1 MSHRVGIDIG
11 GTFTDFALLDISS
24 GRIATHK
31 RLTTPA
37 APARGVLE
45 GLSDLLVREQ
55 VPVEQLEAVIHGTTL
70 ITNAVIERKGARIGM
85 ITTAGFADV
94 LEMANE
100 HRYEMFDLRI
110 TYPAPLVERSCRVE
124 INERIRY
131 DGQVETVL
139 TQSEVRLAVRH
150 LVEQKG
156 IESLAV
162 CFLHSYANPEHER
175 EVRDIVRA
183 DYPELFVS
191 ISSEVFP
198 DIREFSRW
206 TTTCINAYTQ
216 PLLDRYLPDLEQG
229 LFARQIRAP
238 LFIMTSSG
246 GTATPAIA
254 RKFPVRIMESGPAAG
269 VLMSARH
276 GEMLSIK
283 NLLSFD
289 MGGTTA
295 KGALIINGAANKRYE
310 LEVGRVHDFKPGSG
324 LVAKIPAIDMIE
336 IGYGGGSTSAIDAR
350 GLLAVGP
357 DSAGAQPG
365 PACYQQGGKEATL
378 TDANLVLGYLDAA
391 SFLGGN
397 FDLSLPDAKAAI
409 AKGVSEK
416 LDLPLARSAWG
427 IHDVVNE
434 GIARAFRIHA
444 SERGF
449 DYRNSAIVAFG
460 GSGPIHA
467 VAVARK
473 LRAPQVIFP
482 VGAGVM
488 SAFGLLASPLTFE
501 VLQGQQVFL
510 ERLTLEAFVEAFDR
524 LMNESSQAL
533 IAAGVAPC
541 DIEYRLRLDMRYS
554 GQGHAIEVALPEHGA
569 LEEVF
574 PTIEE
579 RFAER
584 YAGLYAP
591 VDLET
596 PVEITTWKV
605 GAVGPL
611 PFFPEGYKTWRSS
624 DNTGQSHVTRS
635 VYFNEHEDY
644 IPCRVMN
651 RMSLCSGDRFE
662 GPLIIEERESTVVI
676 GPECE
681 VVVDKTLNLIATL
694 SGI

>member
-11 GTFTDFALLDISS
+11 GTFTDFALLDVSS
-24 GRIATHK
+24 GHIATHK

-37 APARGVLE
+37 APASGVLE
-45 GLSDLLVREQ
+45 GLSDLLVEEQ
-55 VPVEQLEAVIHGTTL
+55 VPVEQVEAVIHGTTL
-70 ITNAVIERKGARIGM
+70 ITNAIIERKGARIGM
-85 ITTAGFADV
+85 ITTAGFSDV

-124 INERIRY
+124 VNGRIRY
-131 DGQVETVL
+131 DGHVETAL
-139 TQSEVRLAVRH
+139 ALSEVKLAVRH
-150 LVEQKG
+150 LVEEKE

-162 CFLHSYANPEHER
+162 CFLHSYANPDHER
-175 EVRDIVRA
+175 AVRDIVRA

-191 ISSEVFP
+191 ISCEVFP

-216 PLLDRYLPDLEQG
+216 PLLDRYLRDLEQG
-229 LFARQIRAP
+229 LFARQVRAP

-246 GTATPAIA
+246 GTTTPAVA
-254 RKFPVRIMESGPAAG
+254 RSFPVRIMESGPAAG

-295 KGALIINGAANKRYE
+295 KGALIIDGAVNKRYE
-310 LEVGRVHDFKPGSG
+310 IEVGRVHDFKPGSG

-336 IGYGGGSTSAIDAR
+336 IGYGGGSMSAIDAR

-365 PACYQQGGKEATL
+365 PACYQQGGKRATL
-378 TDANLVLGYLDAA
+378 TDANLVLGYLDRA

-397 FDLSLPDAKAAI
+397 FDLSLPHAEAAI
-409 AKGVSEK
+409 VEGVSEK

-444 SERGF
+444 SERGV

-467 VAVARK
+467 IAVARK

-501 VLQGQQVFL
+501 VLQGKQVFL
-510 ERLTLEAFVEAFDR
+510 DRLTLEAFVEAFDR
-524 LMNESSQAL
+524 LMAESSQAL
-533 IAAGVAPC
+533 VGAGVASR
-541 DIEYRLRLDMRYS
+541 DIKYRLRLDMRYA
-554 GQGHAIEVALPEHGA
+554 GQGHAIEVALPEQRS
-569 LEEVF
+569 LVEIF

-591 VDLET
+591 VDLDA
-596 PVEITTWKV
+596 PVEITTW
-605 GAVGPL
+605 
-611 PFFPEGYKTWRSS
+611 
-624 DNTGQSHVTRS
+624 
-635 VYFNEHEDY
+635 
-644 IPCRVMN
+644 
-651 RMSLCSGDRFE
+651 
-662 GPLIIEERESTVVI
+662 
-676 GPECE
+676 
-681 VVVDKTLNLIATL
+681 
-694 SGI
+694 

>member
-1 MSHRVGIDIG
+1 MSHRIGIDIG

-37 APARGVLE
+37 APASGVLE
-45 GLSDLLVREQ
+45 GLSDLLVKEQ
-55 VPVEQLEAVIHGTTL
+55 VPVEQVEAVIHGTTL
-70 ITNAVIERKGARIGM
+70 ITNAIIERKGARIGM
-85 ITTAGFADV
+85 ITTAGFVDV

-124 INERIRY
+124 IKERIRY
-131 DGQVETVL
+131 DGQVETAL
-139 TQSEVRLAVRH
+139 AQSEVKLAVRH
-150 LVEQKG
+150 LVETKG

-175 EVRDIVRA
+175 EVRDIVCA

-216 PLLDRYLPDLEQG
+216 PLLDRYLHDLEQG
-229 LFARQIRAP
+229 LFARQIEAP

-246 GTATPAIA
+246 GTATPAVA
-254 RKFPVRIMESGPAAG
+254 RSFPVRIMESGPAAG

-276 GEMLSIK
+276 GKTLSIK

-295 KGALIINGAANKRYE
+295 KGALIIDGVANKRYE

-365 PACYQQGGKEATL
+365 PACYQQGGKKATL

-409 AKGVSEK
+409 VKGVSEK

-510 ERLTLEAFVEAFDR
+510 ERLTLETFVEVFDR
-524 LMNESSQAL
+524 LMAESSQAL
-533 IAAGVAPC
+533 VSAGVASC

-554 GQGHAIEVALPEHGA
+554 GQGHAIEVALPEHGS
-569 LEEVF
+569 LVEIF

-584 YAGLYAP
+584 YAGLYAA
-591 VDLET
+591 VDLKT

-605 GAVGPL
+605 GAIGPL

-651 RMSLCSGDRFE
+651 RMSLCPGDHFE

-676 GPECE
+676 SPECG

>member
-55 VPVEQLEAVIHGTTL
+55 VPVEQREAVIHGTTL

-131 DGQVETVL
+131 DGHVETVL

-216 PLLDRYLPDLEQG
+216 PLLDRYLHDLEQG

-276 GEMLSIK
+276 GEMLSIR

-310 LEVGRVHDFKPGSG
+310 LEAGRVHDFKPGSG

-336 IGYGGGSTSAIDAR
+336 IGYGGGSTSAFDAR

-596 PVEITTWKV
+596 PVEITTWKM

-651 RMSLCSGDRFE
+651 RMSLCAGDRFE

>member
-31 RLTTPA
+31 RLTTPT
-37 APARGVLE
+37 APASGVLE
-45 GLSDLLVREQ
+45 GLSDLLVQEQ
-55 VPVEQLEAVIHGTTL
+55 VPVEQVEAVIHGTTL
-70 ITNAVIERKGARIGM
+70 ITNAIIERKGARIGM
-85 ITTAGFADV
+85 ITTAGFVDV

-124 INERIRY
+124 IKERIRY
-131 DGQVETVL
+131 NGQVETAL
-139 TQSEVRLAVRH
+139 AQSEVKLAVRH
-150 LVEQKG
+150 LVEEKG

-162 CFLHSYANPEHER
+162 CFLHSYANSEHER

-183 DYPELFVS
+183 DYPELYVS

-216 PLLDRYLPDLEQG
+216 PLLDRYLHDLEQG
-229 LFARQIRAP
+229 LFARQIQAP

-246 GTATPAIA
+246 GTATPAVA
-254 RKFPVRIMESGPAAG
+254 RSFPVRIMESGPAAG

-276 GEMLSIK
+276 GETLSIK

-295 KGALIINGAANKRYE
+295 KGALIIDGVANKRYE

-365 PACYQQGGKEATL
+365 PACYQQGGKKATL

-397 FDLSLPDAKAAI
+397 FDLSLPDAEAAI
-409 AKGVSEK
+409 TKGVSEK

-449 DYRNSAIVAFG
+449 DYRHSAIVAFG

-510 ERLTLEAFVEAFDR
+510 KQLTLEIFVEVFDR
-524 LMNESSQAL
+524 LMSESSQAL
-533 IAAGVAPC
+533 IGAGVAPC

-554 GQGHAIEVALPEHGA
+554 GQ
-569 LEEVF
+569 
-574 PTIEE
+574 
-579 RFAER
+579 
-584 YAGLYAP
+584 
-591 VDLET
+591 
-596 PVEITTWKV
+596 
-605 GAVGPL
+605 
-611 PFFPEGYKTWRSS
+611 
-624 DNTGQSHVTRS
+624 
-635 VYFNEHEDY
+635 
-644 IPCRVMN
+644 
-651 RMSLCSGDRFE
+651 
-662 GPLIIEERESTVVI
+662 ERESTVVI
-676 GPECE
+676 GPECD
-681 VVVDKTLNLIATL
+681 VVVDKTLSLIATL

>member
-11 GTFTDFALLDISS
+11 GTFTDFALLDISC

-70 ITNAVIERKGARIGM
+70 ITNAVIERKGSRIGM

-131 DGQVETVL
+131 DGHVETVL

-216 PLLDRYLPDLEQG
+216 PLLDRYLHDLEQG

-569 LEEVF
+569 LEQVF

>member
-131 DGQVETVL
+131 DGHVETVL

-216 PLLDRYLPDLEQG
+216 PLLDRYLHDLEQG

-378 TDANLVLGYLDAA
+378 TDANLVLGYLDGA

-397 FDLSLPDAKAAI
+397 FDLSLP
-409 AKGVSEK
+409 
-416 LDLPLARSAWG
+416 
-427 IHDVVNE
+427 
-434 GIARAFRIHA
+434 
-444 SERGF
+444 
-449 DYRNSAIVAFG
+449 
-460 GSGPIHA
+460 
-467 VAVARK
+467 
-473 LRAPQVIFP
+473 
-482 VGAGVM
+482 
-488 SAFGLLASPLTFE
+488 
-501 VLQGQQVFL
+501 
-510 ERLTLEAFVEAFDR
+510 
-524 LMNESSQAL
+524 
-533 IAAGVAPC
+533 
-541 DIEYRLRLDMRYS
+541 
-554 GQGHAIEVALPEHGA
+554 
-569 LEEVF
+569 
-574 PTIEE
+574 
-579 RFAER
+579 
-584 YAGLYAP
+584 
-591 VDLET
+591 
-596 PVEITTWKV
+596 
-605 GAVGPL
+605 
-611 PFFPEGYKTWRSS
+611 KT
-624 DNTGQSHVTRS
+624 
-635 VYFNEHEDY
+635 
-644 IPCRVMN
+644 
-651 RMSLCSGDRFE
+651 
-662 GPLIIEERESTVVI
+662 
-676 GPECE
+676 
-681 VVVDKTLNLIATL
+681 
-694 SGI
+694 

>member
-1 MSHRVGIDIG
+1 MSHRIGIDIG

-37 APARGVLE
+37 APASGVLE
-45 GLSDLLVREQ
+45 GLSDLLVKEQ
-55 VPVEQLEAVIHGTTL
+55 VPVEQVEAVIHGTTL
-70 ITNAVIERKGARIGM
+70 ITNAIIERKGARIGM

-124 INERIRY
+124 IKERIRY
-131 DGQVETVL
+131 DGQVETAL
-139 TQSEVRLAVRH
+139 AQSEVKLAVRH
-150 LVEQKG
+150 LVETKG

-175 EVRDIVRA
+175 EVRDIVCA

-216 PLLDRYLPDLEQG
+216 PLLDRYLHDLEQG
-229 LFARQIRAP
+229 LFARQIEAP

-246 GTATPAIA
+246 GTATPAVA
-254 RKFPVRIMESGPAAG
+254 RSFPVRIMESGPAAG

-276 GEMLSIK
+276 GKTLSIK

-295 KGALIINGAANKRYE
+295 KGALIIDGVANKRYE

-365 PACYQQGGKEATL
+365 PACYQQGGKKATL

-409 AKGVSEK
+409 VKGVSEK

-510 ERLTLEAFVEAFDR
+510 ERLTLETFVEVFDR
-524 LMNESSQAL
+524 LMAESSQAL
-533 IAAGVAPC
+533 VSAGVASC

-554 GQGHAIEVALPEHGA
+554 GQGHAIEVALPEHGS
-569 LEEVF
+569 LVEVF

-584 YAGLYAP
+584 YAGLYAA
-591 VDLET
+591 VDLKT

-605 GAVGPL
+605 GAIGPL

-651 RMSLCSGDRFE
+651 RMSLCPGDHFE

-676 GPECE
+676 GPECG

>member
-37 APARGVLE
+37 APASGVLE
-45 GLSDLLVREQ
+45 GLSDLLVQEQ
-55 VPVEQLEAVIHGTTL
+55 VPVEQVEAVIHGTTL
-70 ITNAVIERKGARIGM
+70 ITNAIIERKGARIGM

-124 INERIRY
+124 IKERIRY
-131 DGQVETVL
+131 DGQVETAL
-139 TQSEVRLAVRH
+139 AQSEVKLAVRH
-150 LVEQKG
+150 LVETKG

-216 PLLDRYLPDLEQG
+216 PLLDRYLHDLEQG
-229 LFARQIRAP
+229 LLARQVRAP

-246 GTATPAIA
+246 GTATPAVA
-254 RKFPVRIMESGPAAG
+254 RSFPVRIMESGPAAG

-276 GEMLSIK
+276 GETLSIK

-295 KGALIINGAANKRYE
+295 KGALIIDGVANKRYE

-365 PACYQQGGKEATL
+365 PACYRQGGTKATL

-397 FDLSLPDAKAAI
+397 FDLSLPDAEAAI

-510 ERLTLEAFVEAFDR
+510 ERLTLETFVEVFDR
-524 LMNESSQAL
+524 LIAESSQAL
-533 IAAGVAPC
+533 VGAGVASC

-554 GQGHAIEVALPEHGA
+554 GQGHAIEVALPEQA
-569 LEEVF
+569 SLVEVF

-584 YAGLYAP
+584 YAGLYAA

-624 DNTGQSHVTRS
+624 DDMTQSHVTRS

-644 IPCRVMN
+644 IPCRVIN
-651 RMSLCSGDRFE
+651 RMSLCPGDRFE

-676 GPECE
+676 SPECD
-681 VVVDKTLNLIATL
+681 VVVDKTLSLIATL

>member
-131 DGQVETVL
+131 DGHVETVL

-216 PLLDRYLPDLEQG
+216 PLLDRYLHDLEQG

-533 IAAGVAPC
+533 IVAGVAPC

-651 RMSLCSGDRFE
+651 RMSLCSGDCFE

>member
-37 APARGVLE
+37 APASGVLE
-45 GLSDLLVREQ
+45 GLSDLLAQEQ
-55 VPVEQLEAVIHGTTL
+55 VPVEQVEAVIHGTTL
-70 ITNAVIERKGARIGM
+70 ITNAIIERKGARIGM

-124 INERIRY
+124 IKERIRY
-131 DGQVETVL
+131 DGQVETAL
-139 TQSEVRLAVRH
+139 AQSEVKLAVRH
-150 LVEQKG
+150 LVETKG

-216 PLLDRYLPDLEQG
+216 PLLDRYLHDLEQG
-229 LFARQIRAP
+229 LLARQVRAP

-246 GTATPAIA
+246 GTATPAVA
-254 RKFPVRIMESGPAAG
+254 RSFPVRIMESGPAAG

-276 GEMLSIK
+276 GKTLSIK

-295 KGALIINGAANKRYE
+295 KGALIIDGVANKRYE

-365 PACYQQGGKEATL
+365 PACYRQGGTKATL

-397 FDLSLPDAKAAI
+397 FDLSLPDAEAAI

-510 ERLTLEAFVEAFDR
+510 ERLTLETFVEVFDR
-524 LMNESSQAL
+524 LIAESSQAL
-533 IAAGVAPC
+533 VGAGVASC

-554 GQGHAIEVALPEHGA
+554 GQGHAIEVALPEQA
-569 LEEVF
+569 SLVEVF

-584 YAGLYAP
+584 YAGLYAA

-624 DNTGQSHVTRS
+624 DDMSQSHVTRS

-644 IPCRVMN
+644 IPCRVIN
-651 RMSLCSGDRFE
+651 RMSLCPGDRFE

-676 GPECE
+676 SPECD
-681 VVVDKTLNLIATL
+681 VVVDKTLSLIATL

>member
-37 APARGVLE
+37 APASGVLE
-45 GLSDLLVREQ
+45 GLSDLLVQEQ
-55 VPVEQLEAVIHGTTL
+55 VPVEQVEAVIHGTTL
-70 ITNAVIERKGARIGM
+70 ITNAIIERKGARIGM

-124 INERIRY
+124 IKERIRY
-131 DGQVETVL
+131 DGQVETAL
-139 TQSEVRLAVRH
+139 AQSEVKLAVRH
-150 LVEQKG
+150 LVETKG

-216 PLLDRYLPDLEQG
+216 PLLDRYLHDLEQG
-229 LFARQIRAP
+229 LLARQVRAP

-246 GTATPAIA
+246 GTATPAVA
-254 RKFPVRIMESGPAAG
+254 RSFPVRIMESGPAAG

-276 GEMLSIK
+276 GETLSIK

-295 KGALIINGAANKRYE
+295 KGALIIDGVANKRYE

-365 PACYQQGGKEATL
+365 PACYRQGGKKATL

-397 FDLSLPDAKAAI
+397 FDLSLPDAEAAI

-510 ERLTLEAFVEAFDR
+510 KQLTLETFVEVFDR
-524 LMNESSQAL
+524 LIAESSQAL
-533 IAAGVAPC
+533 VGAGVASC

-554 GQGHAIEVALPEHGA
+554 GQGHAIEVALPEHSSPV
-569 LEEVF
+569 EVF

-584 YAGLYAP
+584 YAGLYAA
-591 VDLET
+591 VDLKT

-624 DNTGQSHVTRS
+624 DDMSQSHVTRS

-644 IPCRVMN
+644 IPCRVIN
-651 RMSLCSGDRFE
+651 RMSLCPGDRFE

-676 GPECE
+676 GPECD
-681 VVVDKTLNLIATL
+681 VVVDKTLSLIATL

>member
-37 APARGVLE
+37 APASGVLE

-55 VPVEQLEAVIHGTTL
+55 VPVEQVEAVIHGTTL

-131 DGQVETVL
+131 DGHVETVL

-216 PLLDRYLPDLEQG
+216 PLLDRYLHDLEQG

-254 RKFPVRIMESGPAAG
+254 RNFPVRIMESGPAAG

-295 KGALIINGAANKRYE
+295 KGALIINGVANKRYE

-554 GQGHAIEVALPEHGA
+554 GQGHAIEVALPEHSA

-584 YAGLYAP
+584 YAELYAA

-624 DNTGQSHVTRS
+624 DNTGQPHVTRS

>member
-1 MSHRVGIDIG
+1 MSHRIGIDIG

-37 APARGVLE
+37 APASGVLE
-45 GLSDLLVREQ
+45 GLSDLLVKEQ
-55 VPVEQLEAVIHGTTL
+55 VPVEQVEAVIHGTTL
-70 ITNAVIERKGARIGM
+70 ITNAIIERKGARIGM

-124 INERIRY
+124 IKERIRY
-131 DGQVETVL
+131 DGQVETAL
-139 TQSEVRLAVRH
+139 AQSEVKLAVRH
-150 LVEQKG
+150 LVETKG

-175 EVRDIVRA
+175 EVRDIVCA

-216 PLLDRYLPDLEQG
+216 PLLDRYLHDLEQG
-229 LFARQIRAP
+229 LFARQIEAP

-246 GTATPAIA
+246 GTATPAVA
-254 RKFPVRIMESGPAAG
+254 RSFPVRIMESGPAAG

-276 GEMLSIK
+276 GKTLSIK

-295 KGALIINGAANKRYE
+295 KGALIIDGVANKRYE

-365 PACYQQGGKEATL
+365 PACYQQGGKKATL

-409 AKGVSEK
+409 VKGVSEK

-510 ERLTLEAFVEAFDR
+510 ERLTLETFVEVFDR
-524 LMNESSQAL
+524 LMAESSQAL
-533 IAAGVAPC
+533 VSAGVASC

-554 GQGHAIEVALPEHGA
+554 GQGHAIEVALPEHGS
-569 LEEVF
+569 LVEVF

-584 YAGLYAP
+584 YAGLYAA
-591 VDLET
+591 VDLKT

-605 GAVGPL
+605 GAIGPL

-651 RMSLCSGDRFE
+651 RMSLCPGDHFE

-676 GPECE
+676 SPECG

>member
-131 DGQVETVL
+131 DGHVETVL

-216 PLLDRYLPDLEQG
+216 PLLDRYLHDLEQG

-533 IAAGVAPC
+533 IAAGVEPC

>member
-37 APARGVLE
+37 APASGVLE
-45 GLSDLLVREQ
+45 GLSDLLAQEQ
-55 VPVEQLEAVIHGTTL
+55 VPVEQVEAVIHGTTL
-70 ITNAVIERKGARIGM
+70 ITNAIIERKGARIGM

-124 INERIRY
+124 IKERIRY
-131 DGQVETVL
+131 DGQVETAL
-139 TQSEVRLAVRH
+139 AQSEVKLAVRH
-150 LVEQKG
+150 LVETKG

-216 PLLDRYLPDLEQG
+216 PLLDRYLHDLEQG
-229 LFARQIRAP
+229 LLARQVRAP

-246 GTATPAIA
+246 GTATPAVA
-254 RKFPVRIMESGPAAG
+254 RSFPVRIMESGPAAG

-276 GEMLSIK
+276 GETLSIK

-295 KGALIINGAANKRYE
+295 KGALIIDGVANKRYE

-365 PACYQQGGKEATL
+365 PACYRQGGKKATL
-378 TDANLVLGYLDAA
+378 TDANLVLGYLDGA

-397 FDLSLPDAKAAI
+397 FDLSLPDAEAAI

-434 GIARAFRIHA
+434 GIARAFRMHA

-510 ERLTLEAFVEAFDR
+510 KQLTLETFVEVFDR
-524 LMNESSQAL
+524 LIAESSQAL
-533 IAAGVAPC
+533 VGAGVASC
-541 DIEYRLRLDMRYS
+541 DIEHRLRLDMRYS
-554 GQGHAIEVALPEHGA
+554 GQGHAIEVALPEHGS
-569 LEEVF
+569 LVEVF

-584 YAGLYAP
+584 YAGLYAA

-624 DNTGQSHVTRS
+624 DDMSQSHVTRS

-644 IPCRVMN
+644 IPCRVIN
-651 RMSLCSGDRFE
+651 RMSLCPGDRFE

-676 GPECE
+676 SPECD
-681 VVVDKTLNLIATL
+681 VVVDKTLSLIATL

>member
-131 DGQVETVL
+131 DGHVETVL

-216 PLLDRYLPDLEQG
+216 PLLDRYLHDLEQG

-533 IAAGVAPC
+533 IVAGVAPC

-662 GPLIIEERESTVVI
+662 GPLIIEERESTAVI